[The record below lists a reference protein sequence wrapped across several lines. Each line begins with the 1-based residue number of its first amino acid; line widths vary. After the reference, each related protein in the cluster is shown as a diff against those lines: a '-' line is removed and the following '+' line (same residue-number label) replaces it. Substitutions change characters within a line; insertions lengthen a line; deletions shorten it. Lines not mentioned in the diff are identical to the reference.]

1 MENKKSARELQNE
14 LKEYKEFKDYNEFK
28 EYNANR
34 FLLKSIPKMQHP
46 MGHGKKAVKD
56 LLTLHKW
63 RRLLEKII
71 KFEEVYIYK
80 KENKYIY
87 SSH

>member
-1 MENKKSARELQNE
+1 MENKKSARELLDNRHENNE
-14 LKEYKEFKDYNEFK
+14 LKEYNEFK

-56 LLTLHKW
+56 WLTLHKW

-80 KENKYIY
+80 KEKKYY
-87 SSH
+87 YLTG